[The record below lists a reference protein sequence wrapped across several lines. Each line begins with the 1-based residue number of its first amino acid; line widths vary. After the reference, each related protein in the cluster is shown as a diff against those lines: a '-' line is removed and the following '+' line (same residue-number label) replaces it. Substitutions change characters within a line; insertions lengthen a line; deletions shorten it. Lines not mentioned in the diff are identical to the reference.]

1 MERLLTSSAYE
12 KANDGF
18 VQKQVVHETEKGQ
31 LIIRSNCPPGS
42 FDGLKMDDGLGRF
55 AHYSSIIQKL
65 EAFESIAKRPG
76 GKITLALMEP
86 NIVVGYNACWYPPPE
101 DRWSALGGLMYEL
114 AAVEVSRNFRGL
126 GIAKRILELTLEE
139 DFFEDK
145 IAYMNGFSWHWDL
158 EGAGLSA
165 GQYRQMMMRL
175 YGAFGF
181 REVYTN
187 EPNIALR
194 DENIM
199 MIRVGSRVAPED
211 QRRFRYLRFGI
222 KQPPSDSTAK
232 K

>member
-1 MERLLTSSAYE
+1 MTSSSTE
-12 KANDGF
+12 NANDGF
-18 VQKQVVHETEKGQ
+18 IQKNVIHETEKGT

-42 FDGLKMDDGLGRF
+42 FEGLKMDAGLGRF

-65 EAFESIAKRPG
+65 EAFESIALRPG
-76 GKITLALMEP
+76 GKVTLALMEP
-86 NIVVGYNACWYPPPE
+86 NVIVGYNACWYPTPD
-101 DRWSALGGLMYEL
+101 DRWSALGNLMYEL
-114 AAVEVSRNFRGL
+114 AAVEVSRNYRGL
-126 GIAKRILELTLEE
+126 HLGKRILELTLDE

-158 EGAGLSA
+158 EGNGLSA
-165 GQYRQMMMRL
+165 AQYRQMMMRL
-175 YGAFGF
+175 YSRFGF

-199 MIRVGSRVAPED
+199 MIRVGARVSPEG

-222 KQPPSDSTAK
+222 KQPPSDSSDKA
-232 K
+232 